1 MALAR
6 NCLVNEGWPMSLVMA
21 DLWNALGTG
30 AWASNETSVNQPITE
45 VVVDSRQAVSGSLF
59 VALPGE
65 RVNGHDFVKAAF
77 DRGALA
83 AIVEK
88 PIEGCAVLV
97 DLTTPLIGQPPAPP
111 ICLKVPDSLA
121 ALQDLAAYWR
131 RRQPDC
137 RVVGVTGSIGKTTTK
152 ELIASVLGQ
161 RYATLKSEGNYNNE
175 IGLPLTMLRL
185 HSGVNWAVQE
195 MGMYDLGEIAH
206 LASIALPEA
215 GVVTNVGP
223 THLERLG
230 TLERISRA
238 KAELVQA
245 LPEDGLAVL
254 NGDDE
259 RVRAMSGMTPAS
271 RVILYGLDPSNYI
284 WADKIHSYGLEGLR
298 LRFHQGDQTVHARL
312 PLLGRHSV
320 YGALAAVA
328 VGLSTGLAWDE
339 VISGLRDPTI
349 QVRLGVI
356 RGVHGTTLLDDTYN
370 ASPASTVAALNL
382 LAEMDGRK
390 IAVLGDML
398 ELGKYEA
405 AGHRLVGRRAAEL
418 VAVLVAVGEL
428 GGLIGQE
435 ALAAGMPESAVHL
448 VSENDQA
455 VSVLEGVL
463 EQGDFVLVK
472 GSRGMAM
479 ENIVSQLARGE

>member
-1 MALAR
+1 
-6 NCLVNEGWPMSLVMA
+6 
-21 DLWNALGTG
+21 
-30 AWASNETSVNQPITE
+30 
-45 VVVDSRQAVSGSLF
+45 
-59 VALPGE
+59 
-65 RVNGHDFVKAAF
+65 
-77 DRGALA
+77 
-83 AIVEK
+83 
-88 PIEGCAVLV
+88 
-97 DLTTPLIGQPPAPP
+97 
-111 ICLKVPDSLA
+111 
-121 ALQDLAAYWR
+121 
-131 RRQPDC
+131 
-137 RVVGVTGSIGKTTTK
+137 
-152 ELIASVLGQ
+152 
-161 RYATLKSEGNYNNE
+161 
-175 IGLPLTMLRL
+175 
-185 HSGVNWAVQE
+185 
-195 MGMYDLGEIAH
+195 
-206 LASIALPEA
+206 
-215 GVVTNVGP
+215 
-223 THLERLG
+223 
-230 TLERISRA
+230 
-238 KAELVQA
+238 
-245 LPEDGLAVL
+245 
-254 NGDDE
+254 
-259 RVRAMSGMTPAS
+259 
-271 RVILYGLDPSNYI
+271 
-284 WADKIHSYGLEGLR
+284 
-298 LRFHQGDQTVHARL
+298 
-312 PLLGRHSV
+312 
-320 YGALAAVA
+320 